1 MYDLFRTWIKTNPVR
16 ADRLKDGSA
25 AKGLLSRRNEDG
37 TPATRRAYDL
47 DTPNERTDEVI
58 HGTSASRLV
67 RYQMNPQANWGPG
80 TAAKG
85 HRKKQHRS
93 LAPEDIARRA
103 QDLKAKEQQP

>member
-1 MYDLFRTWIKTNPVR
+1 MR

-37 TPATRRAYDL
+37 TPATRRSYDL
-47 DTPNERTDEVI
+47 DTPNERTDEVV
-58 HGTSASRLV
+58 HGTSESRLV